1 MTILQLFNFFNLHF
15 AAQETPF
22 RLTVVTDDREDFS
35 GVGIDMDEA
44 KGVGVPL
51 GTMGFSLEFFQQPCF
66 PAH

>member
-1 MTILQLFNFFNLHF
+1 MKLFLLFDFFNPHF

-22 RLTVVTDDREDFS
+22 RLTVVTDDTEDFS

-44 KGVGVPL
+44 KGEGFPL
-51 GTMGFSLEFFQQPCF
+51 GTMGFSLVFFQQPCF